1 MRGDFEKRKRMCLFC
16 GMKFKPQRA
25 DQKYCCRECYKRAV
39 QNKDTMGCAES
50 TSPSCVNAERKSL
63 AASERWKRMS
73 WKEITVECARLH
85 LTYGQAQQMYY
96 NNTLPE
102 DFGLGGE

>member
-1 MRGDFEKRKRMCLFC
+1 M
-16 GMKFKPQRA
+16 
-25 DQKYCCRECYKRAV
+25 
-39 QNKDTMGCAES
+39 
-50 TSPSCVNAERKSL
+50 